1 MKRVIRGSSDGVTCS
16 DWRVRR
22 DSVDTQVL
30 DDEVNDILSD
40 IDLNGRVPK
49 IMKRHYKP
57 NFVRYDIGIGT
68 VGCKDADEY
77 ENSVALP
84 AFDVIQER
92 AHAKGWKAFY
102 SPHVGSRGTLSW
114 TDFYVQVRIPYESNL
129 NSATNINSTL
139 WSQLN
144 GTEQESKILM
154 KSIIRSLVTS
164 SKNTNPKNATF
175 KNDKRLSPTSERYKG
190 YLIVLD
196 RGGDGYNVYDK
207 HRELEDAGYPSREAA
222 KQFIDE
228 LIDSGEVISSEEIK
242 SKSPYEVKHGITY
255 TRSYSN
261 NSGDQISIFVYD
273 DDPDKQEYGEGGPSG
288 DYFRGRWTQNMQ
300 DYYTRRGFKL
310 DNIERKFQPREAAK
324 KFTDELGNPENII
337 SSVNDD
343 NLIINKTYI
352 TLSDCFY
359 DTLSNLYDAEWD
371 DVIEVFESN
380 NWISEDELIIPKGTK
395 MTLSE
400 VNNYYNVFEVHTSYG
415 KSYIPLRIEDCD
427 GLFREVTDSEIYS
440 STHAEFNQY
449 EDDIHEISQEF
460 TSENTSINSGK
471 LPAIFNMVSF
481 KPGTINI
488 DYGGGRFDN
497 VAEYLSQYDVINLVY
512 DPYNRTPEHNKEV
525 IRTVRRSGGADTA
538 TCSNV
543 LNVIKE
549 PEVRKNVLENIKKLV
564 KPTGV
569 IYITVYEGTG
579 RGNGG
584 PTKSGYQMNRKTAD
598 YLEEIQ
604 EVFPDAVRKGKL
616 IIAHPSSS
624 STVTSNKTIDKTNNG
639 CTIFYDDDGTIV
651 SASKIRGKKQRT
663 IKGNASHITQRTFYI
678 PSSTPDYCPHCCNRS
693 LIHSNNGEAKCQSC
707 GQEYQVEK
715 MSDTG
720 RIKLV
725 YLDNTSISS
734 NDIIANTITNQLPPA
749 VDTFLMDIAQIYG
762 EFSYSD
768 ISKHRFSDSEIKQLQ
783 NLRRRYFKY
792 AEFDDEDKIQ
802 SIIDKVNKIVLGD
815 SLNASTDIT
824 AAIKSNVDLLKT
836 KIWNAASAEME
847 DMGFPVDEIPD
858 YLFVE
863 IEQADDHIR
872 VEVRAE
878 VSYEG
883 IENLITS
890 IDPVIQEYDKDA
902 YFEPAEPGIAEAY
915 IWNVSNITSSETV
928 EAAAYDIPDRPL
940 DPPEDDWKPLDSDD
954 EIIELT
960 LDAIVRVNEDGTW
973 EYDDA
978 EYPWAMSPNNPQGDW
993 YTSDYGIYI
1002 GDKTTIVEYV
1012 DQLLEPMMPFDK
1024 GEYHIQG
1031 DVTLIFSVEG
1041 IQVKRDYFDDEHE
1054 GISYNEDAYID
1065 EAETTFLYD
1074 KSHVDNFEVTEH

>member
-1 MKRVIRGSSDGVTCS
+1 MKRVIKE
-16 DWRVRR
+16 
-22 DSVDTQVL
+22 SVL
-30 DDEVNDILSD
+30 
-40 IDLNGRVPK
+40 
-49 IMKRHYKP
+49 
-57 NFVRYDIGIGT
+57 
-68 VGCKDADEY
+68 
-77 ENSVALP
+77 
-84 AFDVIQER
+84 
-92 AHAKGWKAFY
+92 
-102 SPHVGSRGTLSW
+102 
-114 TDFYVQVRIPYESNL
+114 
-129 NSATNINSTL
+129 
-139 WSQLN
+139 
-144 GTEQESKILM
+144 
-154 KSIIRSLVTS
+154 S
-164 SKNTNPKNATF
+164 SKNSNPKNATF
-175 KNDKRLSPTSERYKG
+175 KTDRRLSPTSERYKG

-222 KQFIDE
+222 KKFIDE
-228 LIDSGEVISSEEIK
+228 LESS
-242 SKSPYEVKHGITY
+242 
-255 TRSYSN
+255 
-261 NSGDQISIFVYD
+261 
-273 DDPDKQEYGEGGPSG
+273 
-288 DYFRGRWTQNMQ
+288 
-300 DYYTRRGFKL
+300 
-310 DNIERKFQPREAAK
+310 
-324 KFTDELGNPENII
+324 ENII
-337 SSVNDD
+337 SSIYFDEFDESDD
-343 NLIINKTYI
+343 DYDDLIINKTYI
-352 TLSDCFY
+352 TLSDYYY
-359 DTLSNLYDAEWD
+359 DTVSNLHEADWD
-371 DVIEVFESN
+371 EVIDVFESN
-380 NWISEDELIIPKGTK
+380 NWISRDDLIIPKGTK
-395 MTLSE
+395 MTLSD
-400 VNNYYNVFEVHTSYG
+400 VDNYYNIFEVHTSHG
-415 KSYIPLRIEDCD
+415 TSYIPIRLDECD

-440 STHAEFNQY
+440 STSYGNDLNDEDHNSYSFMNGDKIEWSGLYSGQYKGVVTDVNDEYVTVDVTWIAEDTGDIVTNTQKFEITTDSKGKKCIIVWTYGDYEGYVYPPSCDNVNSAEAVDNSEREFQRIDRSVTSSETFDAHSYAKQRKQSSEFNKWLKRVESAILRNDTTRIKNIKESLMYMTSSQLSNKLTSY
-449 EDDIHEISQEF
+449 LIDKLNSALTTSSDDIKSA
-460 TSENTSINSGK
+460 S
-471 LPAIFNMVSF
+471 
-481 KPGTINI
+481 
-488 DYGGGRFDN
+488 YGGAFDIGDDQFFTKDEIVEFGN
-497 VAEYLSQYDVINLVY
+497 TVCDHLNETLHDTYDVSDVY
-512 DPYNRTPEHNKEV
+512 METP
-525 IRTVRRSGGADTA
+525 
-538 TCSNV
+538 
-543 LNVIKE
+543 
-549 PEVRKNVLENIKKLV
+549 KKLV
-564 KPTGV
+564 L
-569 IYITVYEGTG
+569 TVVQQSDE
-579 RGNGG
+579 
-584 PTKSGYQMNRKTAD
+584 SEFTATID
-598 YLEEIQ
+598 I
-604 EVFPDAVRKGKL
+604 DVRKIKKPADL
-616 IIAHPSSS
+616 
-624 STVTSNKTIDKTNNG
+624 TNRYLGDVVDALQQDIKAYN
-639 CTIFYDDDGTIV
+639 DGI
-651 SASKIRGKKQRT
+651 
-663 IKGNASHITQRTFYI
+663 NAS
-678 PSSTPDYCPHCCNRS
+678 
-693 LIHSNNGEAKCQSC
+693 
-707 GQEYQVEK
+707 
-715 MSDTG
+715 SD
-720 RIKLV
+720 I
-725 YLDNTSISS
+725 TSISS

-749 VDTFLMDIAQIYG
+749 VDMFLMDIAQIYG

-802 SIIDKVNKIVLGD
+802 SIIDNVNKIVLGD

-915 IWNVSNITSSETV
+915 IWNVYNITSSETV

-1024 GEYHIQG
+1024 GQYHIQG